1 MTRENVLFGIIGLLL
16 GFIVGFI
23 FTSTVNQ
30 RAIANQRPAST
41 SAPAAGMSGGGDEA
55 AVQREAEATA
65 RVAREAREDFDA
77 QLKAAQANY
86 KAARYD
92 DALEFLLQANK
103 LRPEDYEVLVLLGN
117 VNYEANHFET
127 AGRWY
132 AAALMKRP
140 DDINVRNDLG
150 LTYFLRQPP
159 EIDRAIEEFRRSL
172 EQDPQHQQSLQNMVV
187 ALSRRGETAEAER
200 MLVRLEQVAP
210 SNPLLPRLREEVEKA
225 RNGRPGATNNSSAS
239 ATPSERAAQSEGKR
253 GKER

>member
-23 FTSTVNQ
+23 FTQTVNQ
-30 RAIANQRPAST
+30 RAAQTPRNSARDSLNAND
-41 SAPAAGMSGGGDEA
+41 AAGESSGEAALQKAADEA
-55 AVQREAEATA
+55 SRQ
-65 RVAREAREDFDA
+65 AREAREDFDA
-77 QLKAAQANY
+77 QMKAAQASVQA
-86 KAARYD
+86 KRYD

-103 LRPEDYEVLVLLGN
+103 LRPDDYDALVMLGN

-132 AAALMKRP
+132 TAALMKRP

-172 EQDPQHQQSLQNMVV
+172 EQNPQHQQSLQNMVV
-187 ALSRRGETAEAER
+187 ALSHKGDAAGAEEMMA
-200 MLVRLEQVAP
+200 RLEQVAP
-210 SNPLLPRLREEVEKA
+210 TNPLLPRLREEIEKA
-225 RNGRPGATNNSSAS
+225 RNGAS
-239 ATPSERAAQSEGKR
+239 ESGKARGEGRRAGEAETRQ
-253 GKER
+253 